1 MNMWLF
7 VARSLLES
15 FGQITRNVGKGIDGI
30 MHTYETEEEKRRQKA
45 KTKKKKLQ
53 ETKRGRK

>member
-1 MNMWLF
+1 
-7 VARSLLES
+7 
-15 FGQITRNVGKGIDGI
+15 

-45 KTKKKKLQ
+45 KTKKKKLH